1 VLFGTSDVRLA
12 ELPSPGIT
20 LLQALKRLPAMADHF
35 ADSKIT
41 PEFVSARAIRTL
53 VHDQPNRVEWEIIIH
68 STQRALLDRFL
79 DLCILQPD
87 AHRFVDFVPVGQ
99 NGGNITYLCDE
110 DYVPQFRIPHA
121 CILSEND
128 VRFWLDEQ
136 PPLNEFGWY
145 YLALFIVGN
154 YARYY
159 PDRWIVDVE
168 RNTPLALA
176 IDELLRTA
184 VIRVPL
190 LALSEMSRSYLV
202 PQAWH

>member
-1 VLFGTSDVRLA
+1 
-12 ELPSPGIT
+12 
-20 LLQALKRLPAMADHF
+20 M
-35 ADSKIT
+35 
-41 PEFVSARAIRTL
+41 
-53 VHDQPNRVEWEIIIH
+53 
-68 STQRALLDRFL
+68 
-79 DLCILQPD
+79 
-87 AHRFVDFVPVGQ
+87 
-99 NGGNITYLCDE
+99 
-110 DYVPQFRIPHA
+110 
-121 CILSEND
+121 LSEND

-159 PDRWIVDVE
+159 PDRWIVDVG
-168 RNTPLALA
+168 NTPLALA